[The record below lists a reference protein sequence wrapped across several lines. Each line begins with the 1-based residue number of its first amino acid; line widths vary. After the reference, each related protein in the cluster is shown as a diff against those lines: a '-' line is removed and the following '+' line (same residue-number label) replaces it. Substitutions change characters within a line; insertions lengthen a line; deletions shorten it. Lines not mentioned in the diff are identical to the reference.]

1 LSDEIVQGEQT
12 TVEPLFAYREKKNR
26 GDDVPEIK
34 EEPQEVL
41 ENSQETSEPS
51 KTVDLDQVLKE
62 LDELKKEKEKLDK
75 QVHETRKWGN
85 EQRMKL
91 TSLLKA
97 GDDYEELA
105 AKMSA
110 EEVSVQEHPFEA
122 VYERWKDDLQR
133 LKPIMEA
140 RGENVEEYYEAFN
153 EWLKTLPADK
163 ADEIA
168 DEILSLPSNKWT
180 PFMLSKGQEFHSS
193 FYSEIK
199 KSGSYVDAYK
209 SVKQEREKLA
219 SDYEKLK
226 AKYDALKSE
235 LNENLDSGYGK
246 HSLGKGGS
254 TSGSNDEPA
263 SPVSIT
269 ESFLKR
275 RNLKTAR

>member
-51 KTVDLDQVLKE
+51 KEVDLDQALKE
-62 LDELKKEKEKLDK
+62 LGELKKEREKLSK
-75 QVHETRKWGN
+75 QVQDSRKWGN
-85 EQRMKL
+85 EQNMKL
-91 TSLLKA
+91 KSLIKS
-97 GDDYEELA
+97 GEIDEELA
-105 AKMSA
+105 AKLASNESA
-110 EEVSVQEHPFEA
+110 LSDSPFEA
-122 VYERWKDDLQR
+122 VYQHWQDDLQR

-140 RGENVEEYYEAFN
+140 RGENVEDYYEAFN

-254 TSGSNDEPA
+254 KSGSNDEPA